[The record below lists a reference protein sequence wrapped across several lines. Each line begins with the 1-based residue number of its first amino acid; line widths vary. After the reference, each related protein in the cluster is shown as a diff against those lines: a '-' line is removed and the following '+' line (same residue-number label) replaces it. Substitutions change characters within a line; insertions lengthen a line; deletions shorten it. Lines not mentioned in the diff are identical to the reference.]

1 MQQIEPGILYNEKY
15 LGVTVGGLVFP
26 HGTIM
31 VDSPIRID
39 DANAWRSQL
48 LNQRRGSNRL
58 LVLLDSHP
66 DRALGVRSMDSTV
79 IAHQDTAEVFRNQP
93 MIFKGVDEESGA
105 IWEIYN
111 EAIGMRWATPDITFS
126 DRVSLYWGG
135 PEVVLEYH
143 PGPSK
148 GSIWV
153 ILPELQVIF
162 VGDTVLIDQP
172 VFLAD
177 ADLDA
182 WVEALDVLK
191 TEYKKY
197 TLICGR
203 GGVTDVKAV
212 QAQSRYIKRIIRAVE
227 KLADKEAP
235 PEATE
240 KLVPPLLRGLNFAN
254 KWQDLYAQRLRHG
267 LYQYYLKNYCMSE
280 TSEPVKDGE
289 EH

>member
-1 MQQIEPGILYNEKY
+1 MQQIEPGILYNDKY
-15 LGVTVGGLVFP
+15 LGVTVGGLVFS

-31 VDSPIRID
+31 IDSPIRID

-79 IAHQDTAEVFRNQP
+79 IAHQDTAEVFRNKP
-93 MIFKGVDEESGA
+93 MIFKGVDVESGA
-105 IWEIYN
+105 IWETYN
-111 EAIGMRWATPDITFS
+111 EAIGMRWTTPDITFS

-135 PEVVLEYH
+135 PEVVLESH

-153 ILPELQVIF
+153 ILPELQIMF
-162 VGDTVLIDQP
+162 IGDTVLIDQP

-177 ADLDA
+177 ADLEA
-182 WVEALDVLK
+182 WVESLDVLK
-191 TEYKKY
+191 TKYKQY

-203 GGVTDVKAV
+203 GGVVDVKAV
-212 QAQSRYIKRIIRAVE
+212 QAQIRYIKRVIRAVE
-227 KLADKEAP
+227 KLAGKESP

-240 KLVPPLLRGLNFAN
+240 KLVPSLLRGLDYPI

-267 LYQYYLKNYCMSE
+267 LYQYYKKKYFTKE
-280 TSEPVKDGE
+280 TSDASQDGE
-289 EH
+289 DQ